1 MSRFLHPQG
10 CREDTPITLKS
21 LMSQR
26 FAIAYGLHAS
36 MEDAHRLWPCST
48 LQLWLMSAELTL
60 YSMLTA

>member
-1 MSRFLHPQG
+1 
-10 CREDTPITLKS
+10 
-21 LMSQR
+21 MSQR

-36 MEDAHRLWPCST
+36 VEDAHRPWPCAT